1 MCVQSVERWNMSSSS
16 SDNGKRGVYSKT
28 NGSWCAVA
36 RILGFAAWCIGGNIG
51 RFCVLLLLL
60 ERLVAEQRR
69 VEMRQR
75 WNKGCEG
82 L

>member
-1 MCVQSVERWNMSSSS
+1 MSSSGS
-16 SDNGKRGVYSKT
+16 GNSKRGVYSKT

-51 RFCVLLLLL
+51 GSCVLLLLL
-60 ERLVAEQRR
+60 ERLVAEQWCM
-69 VEMRQR
+69 EMRQL
-75 WNKGCEG
+75 WNRGCEG